1 MGALPLGQL
10 EVVAQSHALETALL
24 GPRPAR
30 YADTSMVPAE
40 PAIDERASQPDEDDE
55 RAFLRAV
62 AQGLADDAAGRVMS
76 TETLKAE
83 LERKLGPI
91 A

>member
-1 MGALPLGQL
+1 
-10 EVVAQSHALETALL
+10 
-24 GPRPAR
+24 
-30 YADTSMVPAE
+30 MVPAE

-55 RAFLRAV
+55 RAFLRAI

-91 A
+91 AWR

>member
-1 MGALPLGQL
+1 MLPL
-10 EVVAQSHALETALL
+10 
-24 GPRPAR
+24 
-30 YADTSMVPAE
+30 MVPAE

-62 AQGLADDAAGRVMS
+62 AQGLADDAAGRVMN
-76 TETLKAE
+76 TEALKAE

-91 A
+91 AWR

>member
-1 MGALPLGQL
+1 
-10 EVVAQSHALETALL
+10 
-24 GPRPAR
+24 
-30 YADTSMVPAE
+30 MVPAE
-40 PAIDERASQPDEDDE
+40 PAIDERTAKPDEDDE

-76 TETLKAE
+76 TEDLKAD

-91 A
+91 AWR

>member
-1 MGALPLGQL
+1 MLP
-10 EVVAQSHALETALL
+10 
-24 GPRPAR
+24 P
-30 YADTSMVPAE
+30 MVPAE
-40 PAIDERASQPDEDDE
+40 PAVDERAAQVDDDDE

-76 TETLKAE
+76 TEALKAD

-91 A
+91 KWR